1 MDNIDISVQKV
12 IDLLGKIPHNY
23 AAITQR
29 TPYYNMAATL
39 TDAILQAGMNY
50 KSVVYPRVYNI
61 LNKYSDYST
70 TCDFIILFQTISI
83 EEIIQWKNKRKQDT
97 ICKLAWYLYNCNVNT
112 EDDLAKWILDD
123 RNSESLLEIK
133 GIGRKTIDYLKLLS
147 GQQAI
152 PIDRHMFQFL
162 EIAGVLTDDY
172 QEASTI
178 LRKTAF
184 VLEVGESVL
193 DKTIWDYMSRKRSDG
208 QLSVFD
214 ICGDALHINTM

>member
-12 IDLLGKIPHNY
+12 IELLEKIPHNY
-23 AAITQR
+23 AEITQR

-39 TDAILQAGMNY
+39 TDSVLQAGMNY

-61 LNKYSDYST
+61 LSKYSDYIT
-70 TCDFIILFQTISI
+70 TCDFIILFQTIPI

-97 ICKLAWYLYNCNVNT
+97 ICDLAWYLYNCNVNT

-123 RNSESLLEIK
+123 RNAESLLEIN
-133 GIGRKTIDYLKLLS
+133 GVGRKTVDYMKLLS

-162 EIAGVLTDDY
+162 EIAGVLTVDY
-172 QEASTI
+172 REASKI
-178 LRKTAF
+178 LRKTAS
-184 VLEVGESVL
+184 VLKVGESVL
-193 DKTIWDYMSRKRSDG
+193 DKTIWNYMSQKKSDG
-208 QLSVFD
+208 QLSIFD
-214 ICGDALHINTM
+214 VYGETML